1 MILTLSFSISSIAS
15 IAVRILFLLITTL
28 CWPLTLVGLQGH
40 ATTSVE
46 DAQWVETVFDQ
57 LFPGLTP
64 EQARF
69 IYYHSLGSSTNS
81 CLDNAQNIHGR
92 GQGDAKA

>member
-1 MILTLSFSISSIAS
+1 
-15 IAVRILFLLITTL
+15 
-28 CWPLTLVGLQGH
+28 LTLVGLQGH

-69 IYYHSLGSSTNS
+69 IYFFLFFKVLLILGS
-81 CLDNAQNIHGR
+81 DNAQNIQRR